1 MDSRR
6 SISTNATNQG
16 NNDTCWAHTIARM
29 LTRYFKIYC
38 MNYRVETDVCDHYY
52 ALSET
57 DMFLDGTY
65 TTYLDKDVKCKDTY
79 RHNLILYMFFYTLA
93 TKKFGFGSYFITD
106 ALKYIIEFIYE
117 PRNTTEEILIPNS
130 FQMNPTDV
138 RIIQYYLLLNIHDKI
153 YGSIVPI
160 NTLTFDDCK
169 HIINTQNLY
178 LSMYVSIEACRF
190 LRLHNHRVRLPPILK
205 EKNLNHFVTLEKIE
219 YDWFG
224 VKNSWGDPKL
234 LWFHKDDL
242 TLNRDGSIFNIS
254 GINYKLTT
262 SGGNLKRS
270 IKKHSKNKN
279 KRPTKNIKKKSNKQ
293 YKY

>member
-1 MDSRR
+1 MTSFIRERR

-38 MNYRVETDVCDHYY
+38 QNYRVETDVCDHFY

-65 TTYLDKDVKCKDTY
+65 ATYLNNDAKCKDTY
-79 RHNLILYMFFYTLA
+79 DRHNLILYMFFYTLA

-106 ALKYIIEFIYE
+106 ALNYVIKFIYN
-117 PRNTTEEILIPNS
+117 PQNITEVILIHNS

-178 LSMYVSIEACRF
+178 LSMYVSIEACQFIRQ
-190 LRLHNHRVRLPPILK
+190 HNNKVRLPSRMI
-205 EKNLNHFVTLEKIE
+205 NLNHFVTVEKLDG
-219 YDWFG
+219 DWFG
-224 VKNSWGDPKL
+224 AKNSWGDPKL
-234 LWFHKDDL
+234 FWFHKDDL
-242 TLNRDGSIFNIS
+242 TLNADGSIFNIS
-254 GINYKLTT
+254 GINYVKLTT
-262 SGGNLKRS
+262 GGKLKRS
-270 IKKHSKNKN
+270 TKKHF
-279 KRPTKNIKKKSNKQ
+279 KKKRLSK
-293 YKY
+293 KRK